1 MLYPQQNPIRNL
13 FDLSGVWD
21 FQADPRDVGETER
34 WHLGVPEARPIAVPG
49 SWNEQYADLYNYLGA
64 AWYVREFHAPRGWR
78 DQRILVRVGSA
89 NYAAEMW
96 VNGQKVGGHSGGH
109 LPFEC
114 DVTDT
119 VSWDGPNTLAIRVE
133 NELKPTRVPAGNMP
147 PRGGGAMALMG
158 GYPSSTF
165 DFFPYAGLHRPVW
178 LFAVPQT
185 HITDIAVAT
194 EIDGTTGV
202 VKLGVTQNGA
212 GGAVTIT
219 LSGNGGVHETRTG
232 FQGDR
237 ATGQIAVPDARLWS
251 TEDPHLYQATITL
264 IDADGQVADVYALPV
279 GIRTVQATAE
289 GLLLNGKPV
298 YLKGFGRHEDF
309 FASGRGLNL
318 PLLVK
323 DYALLK
329 WIGAN
334 SYRTSHY
341 PYSEEEMMMADRQGI
356 LIIDEIPAVSM
367 SFEDGDANIAARL
380 AQAKRQLHE
389 LIARDKNH
397 PSVIMW
403 SVANEPMP
411 PDMFKRFADGGG
423 PSPLDAVGR
432 AFLRELTDLARALDA
447 TRPVTLV
454 GVMGGPL
461 DWLELADIVCINRYW
476 GWYTQG
482 GQLDAG
488 LEMLARELD
497 GLHAALGKPIIITE
511 FGADT
516 VAGLHSHPAKMFSEE
531 YQTEFLRGYLAV
543 AAARP
548 FVIGLHVWN
557 FADFQAVQSVNRVGG
572 MNLKGV
578 FTRQREPK
586 MAAHMLRERW
596 TRPTRSS

>member
-1 MLYPQQNPIRNL
+1 MLYPQQNEIRNL

-34 WHLGVPEARPIAVPG
+34 WHLGVPDARPIAVPG
-49 SWNEQYADLYNYLGA
+49 SWNEQYADLYNYFGP
-64 AWYVREFHAPRGWR
+64 AWYVREFYAPRGWNG
-78 DQRILVRVGSA
+78 QRIFVRVGSA

-96 VNGQKVGGHSGGH
+96 VNGQKVGGHAGGH

-114 DVTDT
+114 DITDT
-119 VSWDGPNTLAIRVE
+119 VAWDGPNTLAIRVE

-147 PRGGGAMALMG
+147 PMRGGAMALMA
-158 GYPSSTF
+158 GYPSTTY

-178 LFAVPQT
+178 LYAVPQT
-185 HITDIAVAT
+185 QITDIAVST

-202 VKLGVTQNGA
+202 VKLDVTQNGA
-212 GGAVTIT
+212 GSAVTIT
-219 LSGNGGVHETRTG
+219 LTGNGGAHETRAR
-232 FQGDR
+232 FRGDR
-237 ATGQIAVPDARLWS
+237 AAAQIALPDARLWS
-251 TEDPHLYQATITL
+251 MEDPYLYQATVSL
-264 IDADGQVADVYALPV
+264 VDAGGQVVDVYSLPV

-309 FASGRGLNL
+309 FASGRGLNV

-397 PSVIMW
+397 PSVILW

-411 PDMFKRFADGGG
+411 PDMFKRLRGGG
-423 PSPLDAVGR
+423 APQPLDAVGR
-432 AFLRELTDLARALDA
+432 AFLKELVDLARSLDG

-454 GVMGGPL
+454 GMMGGPL
-461 DWLELADIVCINRYW
+461 EWLELADIVCINRYW
-476 GWYTQG
+476 GWYVQG
-482 GQLDAG
+482 GQLEAG
-488 LEMLARELD
+488 LKMLEEELD
-497 GLHAALGKPIIITE
+497 SLHKALGKPIIITE

-531 YQTEFLRGYLAV
+531 YQTEFLAGYLDV

-557 FADFQAVQSVNRVGG
+557 FADFQAVQSVNRIGG

-596 TRPTRSS
+596 TRPVRSS

>member
-1 MLYPQQNPIRNL
+1 MLYPQQNQIRNL
-13 FDLSGVWD
+13 HDLSGIWD
-21 FQADPRDVGETER
+21 FQADPRGIGETDR
-34 WHLGVPEARPIAVPG
+34 WHLGVPDARPIAVPG
-49 SWNEQYADLYNYLGA
+49 SWNEQYADLYNYLGP
-64 AWYVREFHAPRGWR
+64 AWYVREFRVPRGWN
-78 DQRILVRVGSA
+78 DQRIFVRVGSA
-89 NYAAEMW
+89 NYAAEVW
-96 VNGQKVGGHSGGH
+96 VNGQKVGGHAGGH
-109 LPFEC
+109 LPFDC
-114 DVTDT
+114 DITD
-119 VSWDGPNTLAIRVE
+119 SIAWDGPNTLAICVE
-133 NELKPTRVPAGNMP
+133 NELKPTRVPAGNV
-147 PRGGGAMALMG
+147 PRGSGGAMALMA
-158 GYPSSTF
+158 GYPSTTF

-185 HITDIAVAT
+185 HILDIAVAT

-202 VKLGVTQNGA
+202 VKLSVTQNGA
-212 GGAVTIT
+212 GSAVSIT
-219 LSGNGGVHETRTG
+219 LSGNGSAHETHASFRD
-232 FQGDR
+232 DR
-237 ATGQIAVPDARLWS
+237 AAAQIALPDARLWS
-251 TEDPHLYQATITL
+251 TEDPYLYRATISL
-264 IDADGQVADVYALPV
+264 LDADDQVVDVYSLPI
-279 GIRTVQATAE
+279 GIRTVQATRE

-298 YLKGFGRHEDF
+298 HLKGFGRHEDF
-309 FASGRGLNL
+309 FASGRGLNV
-318 PLLVK
+318 PLLIK

-341 PYSEEEMMMADRQGI
+341 PYSEEEMMLADRQGI

-397 PSVIMW
+397 PSVILW

-411 PDMFKRFADGGG
+411 PDMFKRMSGGG
-423 PSPLDAVGR
+423 ASSPLDAVGR
-432 AFLRELTDLARALDA
+432 AFLKELTDLARSLDG

-454 GVMGGPL
+454 GMMGGPL
-461 DWLELADIVCINRYW
+461 EWLELADIICINRYW
-476 GWYTQG
+476 GWYVQG

-488 LEMLARELD
+488 LKMLAQELD
-497 GLHAALGKPIIITE
+497 SLHEALRKPIILTE

-531 YQTEFLRGYLAV
+531 YQTEFLAGYLDV

-557 FADFQAVQSVNRVGG
+557 FADFQAVQSVSRVGG

-596 TRPTRSS
+596 IRPAGSG